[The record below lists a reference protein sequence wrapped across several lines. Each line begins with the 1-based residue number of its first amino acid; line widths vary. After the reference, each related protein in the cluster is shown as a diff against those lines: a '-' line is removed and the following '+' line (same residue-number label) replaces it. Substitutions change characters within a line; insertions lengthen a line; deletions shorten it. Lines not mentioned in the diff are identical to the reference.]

1 MLDKTK
7 TAAGARL
14 LRKFIDFPLKNPYH
28 IERRLASVEELYA
41 RVAERGEIAE
51 QLAGVMDLE
60 RLITRI
66 VYGTANARDLRAVA
80 ATLEKIPP
88 IRDIIASFSA
98 GELPGIYA
106 ELDPMEDLRAIIEA
120 GIKEDPPFS
129 VREGGIIRD
138 GYNADVDYLRSVMTS
153 SKSLIDNIEA
163 TEKEATGIR
172 TLKVGYN
179 RVFGYYIEVS
189 KSFVGSVPERY
200 IRKQTLANCERYITE
215 ELKDMEAQIL
225 GAGER
230 VTALEYQ
237 LFTDIRLK
245 LAENVHRIQKA
256 AYLLSKLDVFLS
268 LAEVAQR
275 SGYTRPTVDYGD
287 RLCIKDGRHPVVEQ
301 TASDSLF
308 IPNDTELDCRGNRFA
323 LITGPNMAGKS
334 TYMRQVALICIMA
347 QIGSFVPAKEAHI
360 GVVDKIFTRVGA
372 SDDLA
377 MGKSTFMLEMSEVA
391 YILANATKKSLI
403 IYDEIGR
410 GTSTFDGMSIARA
423 VAEHTVNKIG
433 AKTLFATHYHELT
446 TLEDEL
452 DGVVNYNI
460 AAKKKHD
467 DIVFLRKI
475 VRGAADDSYGI
486 EVAKLAG
493 VPSAVVRRAKEIL
506 SSLDDGAAQ
515 TAPAHRRAEEDEPQM
530 LSFGSM
536 AENEITDK
544 LSKTDINTLTPLEAL
559 NLVYE
564 LKKMIP

>member
-1 MLDKTK
+1 MGVNMLSNMRLCSNVPAQSIVQ
-7 TAAGARL
+7 TALGG
-14 LRKFIDFPLKNPYH
+14 YQ
-28 IERRLASVEELYA
+28 SVEKYVRPGG
-41 RVAERGEIAE
+41 RVCDQRDFVYRALNEIDGITAVKPKAAFYIFPKIDVKKFNIHDDEQFALDLLHEKKILVTRGGGFNWE
-51 QLAGVMDLE
+51 QPDHFRV
-60 RLITRI
+60 
-66 VYGTANARDLRAVA
+66 VY
-80 ATLEKIPP
+80 
-88 IRDIIASFSA
+88 
-98 GELPGIYA
+98 LPR
-106 ELDPMEDLRAIIEA
+106 ME
-120 GIKEDPPFS
+120 
-129 VREGGIIRD
+129 V
-138 GYNADVDYLRSVMTS
+138 
-153 SKSLIDNIEA
+153 
-163 TEKEATGIR
+163 
-172 TLKVGYN
+172 
-179 RVFGYYIEVS
+179 
-189 KSFVGSVPERY
+189 
-200 IRKQTLANCERYITE
+200 
-215 ELKDMEAQIL
+215 
-225 GAGER
+225 
-230 VTALEYQ
+230 
-237 LFTDIRLK
+237 
-245 LAENVHRIQKA
+245 LAECMDDLA
-256 AYLLSKLDVFLS
+256 

-301 TASDSLF
+301 TASDSHF
-308 IPNDTELDCRGNRFA
+308 IPNDTELDCSGNRFA